1 MITVFV
7 SFVLFVVD
15 NSNPYITADAC
26 EMNHK
31 AHKEHKERAKDFA
44 LWFTRFKFGRSIL
57 DFQKRRPRHET
68 AKHHN
73 AGDRMA
79 DEHWAPEEP
88 GKGVLTGSSHIM
100 RISLY
105 LVINILVLVI
115 P

>member
-57 DFQKRRPRHET
+57 DFQKRQPRHEP
-68 AKHHN
+68 AKHHS
-73 AGDRMA
+73 AGA
-79 DEHWAPEEP
+79 VWQHEH
-88 GKGVLTGSSHIM
+88 
-100 RISLY
+100 
-105 LVINILVLVI
+105 
-115 P
+115 